1 MNRRSF
7 SINCAEEDF
16 KKRLRAHG
24 SEWNLSSLTTENNIV
39 YRLQKHRILVVYI
52 PTMWGLQPC
61 VSFRG
66 SWEETPDGV
75 EIKGSFLINGG
86 GPLIPLLICFPMILA
101 LFVANRF
108 FWAVLFLL
116 IILSLHVFIQ
126 RLIDVYPFKGKEAII
141 SFFHVIGNGDGTQK
155 AN

>member
-24 SEWNLSSLTTENNIV
+24 SEWNLSSLTIENNIV
-39 YRLQKHRILVVYI
+39 YRLRKHRILVVYI
-52 PTMWGLQPC
+52 PKMWGLH

-75 EIKGSFLINGG
+75 EIKGSFFLINGG
-86 GPLIPLLICFPMILA
+86 PLLPLLICFPMIIA

-108 FWAVLFLL
+108 FLGVSFLL

-126 RLIDVYPFKGKEAII
+126 HLIDVYPFQGKEAIL
-141 SFFHVIGNGDGTQK
+141 SFFHVIGNGDGTQE

>member
-7 SINCAEEDF
+7 SISCSEEDLI
-16 KKRLRAHG
+16 KRLRAHG

-52 PTMWGLQPC
+52 PKMWGY

-86 GPLIPLLICFPMILA
+86 PLIPLLICFPMIIA

-108 FWAVLFLL
+108 FLGVSFLL

-126 RLIDVYPFKGKEAII
+126 HLIDVYPFKGKEAII
-141 SFFHVIGNGDGTQK
+141 SFFHVIGNGDETQK
-155 AN
+155 AD